1 MLTITKEIKLA
12 IPDRFMSGD
21 LEVTKS
27 VTKEGMYRFKDAQ
40 GNTGYISAKDAEKI
54 FKESK

>member
-1 MLTITKEIKLA
+1 LIITKESKLG

-21 LEVTKS
+21 LEITKS

>member
-12 IPDRFMSGD
+12 TPDRFMSGD

>member
-1 MLTITKEIKLA
+1 MA